1 MSDSAK
7 KKPQTTRR
15 DFIKKG
21 SSLLVAGG
29 VAAGSLSIAR
39 GAHSFGSD
47 TIKIGLVGCGGR
59 GTGASVQALN
69 TTGGEVK
76 IVAMGDVFADRLQGA
91 IRSIKGKH
99 PSKFD
104 VPKDRQFVGFDAYKN
119 VLATDID
126 LVILAT
132 PPGFRPLHFETAV
145 KAGKHVFMEKPVATD
160 APGIRRVLAA
170 NEEAKKR
177 GLAVAVGLQ
186 RHHETRYE
194 ETIKRLHDG
203 AIGDIILARAYWN
216 GRTPWFK
223 TRQSGQTEL
232 EYQMRN
238 WYYFNWICGD
248 HIVEQHIHN
257 LDVINWVMQGYPVE
271 ANGMGGC
278 EVRKGPDYGETFDHH
293 FVEFTYGNGGKM
305 YSQCRHIPNCWNNV
319 SEYVH
324 GTKGS
329 ADVSGKIYDAKGE
342 MVWNF
347 GGGGAGG
354 HQEEHHDLFALLRK
368 GETPNEG
375 EYGALSTM
383 TAIYG
388 RMATYCGKK
397 LSWDEALNSDVALAD
412 FDALQ
417 SLDDDAP
424 VKQDDTPFNP
434 ANRDKYKRPVPGVTK
449 VV

>member
-1 MSDSAK
+1 
-7 KKPQTTRR
+7 
-15 DFIKKG
+15 
-21 SSLLVAGG
+21 
-29 VAAGSLSIAR
+29 
-39 GAHSFGSD
+39 
-47 TIKIGLVGCGGR
+47 
-59 GTGASVQALN
+59 
-69 TTGGEVK
+69 
-76 IVAMGDVFADRLQGA
+76 
-91 IRSIKGKH
+91 
-99 PSKFD
+99 
-104 VPKDRQFVGFDAYKN
+104 
-119 VLATDID
+119 
-126 LVILAT
+126 
-132 PPGFRPLHFETAV
+132 
-145 KAGKHVFMEKPVATD
+145 
-160 APGIRRVLAA
+160 LAA
-170 NEEAKKR
+170 NEEAKMR

-257 LDVINWVMQGYPVE
+257 LDVIYWVMQGYPVE